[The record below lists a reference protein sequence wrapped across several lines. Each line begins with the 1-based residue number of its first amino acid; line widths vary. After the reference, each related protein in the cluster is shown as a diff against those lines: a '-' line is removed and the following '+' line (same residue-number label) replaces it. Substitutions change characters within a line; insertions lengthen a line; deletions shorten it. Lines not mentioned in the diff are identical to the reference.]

1 MPTPEE
7 TGPSLEERKLE
18 YVHLANG
25 AQPRSQTSINK
36 SISAFL
42 AKNRARNN
50 ASNRSEFLYT
60 LAEQKKRRLLDDQ
73 NAGDAAHISSCAR
86 TDAKPVDR
94 DLQMKY
100 DIAKNEGPLRRTVKA
115 AVGEESSAAEER
127 KEEKKKNAVV
137 IPDQDLEDPERAT
150 AARYPAIDERLENVE
165 THLAI
170 RYVPSPPRTLVAR
183 LKFLEDHIIQLEKE
197 YPPWAALH
205 FNQPNRGWPPPPRA
219 TPIIVPP
226 HLRPKELPDPP
237 PPTTTV
243 NMGNVAPIQGPAGGG
258 AVPKARGKQSSL
270 QRAVLEKL
278 EIQQAMSDFGKG
290 KADACYEVVQQRLS
304 KFF

>member
-25 AQPRSQTSINK
+25 VQPRSQTSINK
-36 SISAFL
+36 SISVFL
-42 AKNRARNN
+42 AKNRTRNN

-60 LAEQKKRRLLDDQ
+60 LAEKKRKLFDDL
-73 NAGDAAHISSCAR
+73 NGGDSAPIPSCAR
-86 TDAKPVDR
+86 TDAKPIDR

-115 AVGEESSAAEER
+115 AVAEETSAQER
-127 KEEKKKNAVV
+127 KEEQKKATA
-137 IPDQDLEDPERAT
+137 IPDASSDQDLDERAT
-150 AARYPAIDERLENVE
+150 AARYPGIDERLKNVE
-165 THLAI
+165 AHLAI
-170 RYVPSPPRTLVAR
+170 RYVPSPPRNLVAR

-205 FNQPNRGWPPPPRA
+205 FSQPNRGWPPPPRA

-226 HLRPKELPDPP
+226 HLRPREHPDPP
-237 PPTTTV
+237 PPTTTANTGSV
-243 NMGNVAPIQGPAGGG
+243 AAPIQAPASVG
-258 AVPKARGKQSSL
+258 AVPRARSKQSSL

-278 EIQQAMSDFGKG
+278 EIQQAMSDLGKV
-290 KADACYEVVQQRLS
+290 EVGS
-304 KFF
+304 